1 MHLFNF
7 ETACANQS
15 KIKFYIKRMDLERE
29 KNVTMEMFEHLLWND
44 IQRNFEFKVIISR
57 WKIWLLP

>member
-29 KNVTMEMFEHLLWND
+29 KNVIMEMFEHLVWND

-57 WKIWLLP
+57 